1 MKRLTGVVMAG
12 TLLAL
17 IVLNASRL
25 QAQGTNTLEDL
36 IEKFQL
42 LTSDQGELAER
53 LAAMET
59 AVASANVLA
68 GIPIQDENR
77 CTTYHAADYPYPA
90 SLEAQIVAELKG
102 KFYSPYTGETFTR
115 AVEVDIEHIVA
126 RSEAHDS
133 GLCAADIFTRRA
145 FASDMLNLTLAEPGC
160 ESKSESGKRRGGMVT
175 ADEPVLVCK
184 PGRGGQAQIRL
195 VDGCERG
202 GGRAQRAWLLS
213 FLRNGV

>member
-25 QAQGTNTLEDL
+25 QAQGTNTLADL
-36 IEKFQL
+36 VEKFQL

-77 CTTYHAADYPYPA
+77 CTPYHSADYPYSA
-90 SLEAQIVAELKG
+90 SLEAQIVAELNG
-102 KFYSPYTGETFTR
+102 KFYSPYTGKTFTR

-145 FASDMLNLTLAEPGC
+145 FASDMLNLTLAEPAVNRNQ
-160 ESKSESGKRRGGMVT
+160 KWQKT
-175 ADEPVLVCK
+175 
-184 PGRGGQAQIRL
+184 
-195 VDGCERG
+195 
-202 GGRAQRAWLLS
+202 W
-213 FLRNGV
+213 RNGYRR